1 MEREELHSAFVR
13 RFPAISLSHSHMHT
27 HAHSWIYCHS
37 VRLARTASMGE
48 ILMGYICLL
57 LRVCKL
63 SLSLVAISKGQV
75 WSWGSGQHVTGGSGK
90 VVAQCPAQAR
100 RKQEWATK
108 VIPTRCS
115 EQAQCIHTPIFAFLQ
130 MYHSTWLALA
140 RGRYWAVL
148 FRGCLK
154 CLVAFV
160 TDLALQSTAWFF
172 HNSLFFLTD
181 PSSFSGLSL
190 SLFQSLYPFFQ
201 AKSLVF

>member
-37 VRLARTASMGE
+37 LRLARTASMGE

-63 SLSLVAISKGQV
+63 SLSLVYISKGQV

-90 VVAQCPAQAR
+90 VVAQGPAQAR

-108 VIPTRCS
+108 VIPTRAS
-115 EQAQCIHTPIFAFLQ
+115 SVHTYTNICISANVPLHLTSSGKREVLSSLLQ
-130 MYHSTWLALA
+130 GLLEMSCGFCH
-140 RGRYWAVL
+140 RFG
-148 FRGCLK
+148 
-154 CLVAFV
+154 
-160 TDLALQSTAWFF
+160 
-172 HNSLFFLTD
+172 
-181 PSSFSGLSL
+181 PSNH
-190 SLFQSLYPFFQ
+190 
-201 AKSLVF
+201 SLVLSQFSLLPYWSFQLLWALLIPISEPLSILSG

>member
-63 SLSLVAISKGQV
+63 SPSLVAISKGQV
-75 WSWGSGQHVTGGSGK
+75 WSWGSEQHVTGGSGK
-90 VVAQCPAQAR
+90 VVAQGPAQAR

-108 VIPTRCS
+108 NGPGHPDQMLRVSSVHIYTNICISASVPLHLTSSGKGELLSSLVQGLLEMFCDFCHRC
-115 EQAQCIHTPIFAFLQ
+115 A
-130 MYHSTWLALA
+130 
-140 RGRYWAVL
+140 
-148 FRGCLK
+148 
-154 CLVAFV
+154 
-160 TDLALQSTAWFF
+160 
-172 HNSLFFLTD
+172 
-181 PSSFSGLSL
+181 PSD
-190 SLFQSLYPFFQ
+190 
-201 AKSLVF
+201 KSLVLSQLSLLPYWSFQLLWALLIPILVPLSILSG